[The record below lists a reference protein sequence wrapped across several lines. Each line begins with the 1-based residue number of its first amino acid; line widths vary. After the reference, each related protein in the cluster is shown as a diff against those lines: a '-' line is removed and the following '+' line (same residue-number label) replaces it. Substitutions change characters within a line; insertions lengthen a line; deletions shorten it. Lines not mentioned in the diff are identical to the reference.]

1 VNGRATRPPVDLR
14 RADAAT
20 LAGAL
25 RSSRQD
31 TLRTFE
37 AYAAALVSF
46 EVPPCDELNPPL
58 WELGHIGWFQEYW
71 TTRNPQWCRGAQ
83 ADPTA
88 PRRPSVQ
95 AAADRLYDSSRVAHA
110 TRWSLPLPDAE
121 QTRRALVAQLDA
133 ALDLLAGTDG
143 TDDALYFFRLALFHE
158 DMHHEAALYMAQA
171 LGIDVLDRLAAR
183 RSVAHAA
190 APLRLPAGPVRLGSD
205 GTSAGFAFDNEL
217 TAHDVA
223 VGACEIDA
231 SVVRWHDYLPFVAAG
246 GYADLRYWSAE
257 GGQWLRQAQLTQPRY
272 LRHVDGQWQELRC
285 GRWHALDLGLPA
297 CHLTCHEAE
306 AWCRWAGR
314 RLPTEAEWLYA
325 QGVGGEAFT
334 WGEVWEWTASTFMP
348 YPGFTAHP
356 YRDYS
361 SPWFGSRRVLRGAS
375 IATQPRMWH
384 PQYRNFFLLDRND
397 LFAGFRS
404 CRCD

>member
-1 VNGRATRPPVDLR
+1 MNGQALLPPVDLR

-37 AYAAALVSF
+37 AYTAALTSLD
-46 EVPPCDELNPPL
+46 VPLCDELNPPL

-71 TTRNPQWCRGAQ
+71 TTRNPQWRRGAQ
-83 ADPTA
+83 ADPDA
-88 PRRPSVQ
+88 PRQPGVQ
-95 AAADRLYDSSRVAHA
+95 EAADALYDSSRVAHA
-110 TRWSLPLPDAE
+110 TRWSLPLPDAA
-121 QTRRALVAQLDA
+121 QTRRMLAAQLDTV
-133 ALDLLAGTDG
+133 LDLLAGTDG
-143 TDDALYFFRLALFHE
+143 TDEALYFFRLALFHE

-183 RSVAHAA
+183 RSVARPA
-190 APLRLPAGPVRLGSD
+190 APLRLPAGQVRLGRDS
-205 GTSAGFAFDNEL
+205 GGFAFDNEL
-217 TAHDVA
+217 MGHDVA
-223 VGACEIDA
+223 VEDCEIDA
-231 SVVRWHDYLPFVAAG
+231 AVVRWHDYLPFVAAG
-246 GYADLRYWSAE
+246 GYADPRHWSDA
-257 GGQWLRQAQLTQPRY
+257 GWQWLQQVQLCQPRY
-272 LRHVDGQWQELRC
+272 LRRVDGQWQEARC
-285 GRWHALDLGLPA
+285 GRWHALDFGLPA

-314 RLPTEAEWLYA
+314 RLPTEAEWSHA

-334 WGEVWEWTASTFMP
+334 WGEVWEWTASMFMP
-348 YPGFTAHP
+348 YPGFAAHP

-375 IATQPRMWH
+375 IATQPRMRH
-384 PQYRNFFLLDRND
+384 PQYRNYFTADRND

-404 CRCD
+404 CRGD